1 MAAKTGN
8 AKKGG
13 LSPKDTRMVLFLLG
27 IVLVVCAYFFVFRS
41 NSSKAAEINEENES
55 LQLTLDELIDLE
67 NGSAA
72 TEEETRVMQDE
83 IKEIINQFPSE
94 LRQEKVIAIVDDMEK
109 KTKVRIPSIS
119 MEMNMPFFT
128 PAADAEAAAA
138 EAAAADA
145 AADAAA
151 EEGESGEAPAEG
163 EASGEGGL
171 TETKIPD
178 DIITADRLMGYQSN
192 ISVAYSGKY
201 SDVKNLIDYINN
213 NEDKMRI
220 NSMNFGFD
228 SSTGELAGSVDIS
241 MYSMYGN
248 GKEYVEPKIKDVKIK
263 LDSLFSE
270 SAVTEDGNG
279 KKKNNNNAAE

>member
-41 NSSKAAEINEENES
+41 NSSKTAEINEENES
-55 LQLTLDELIDLE
+55 LQLTLDELVQLE
-67 NGSAA
+67 NGSEA
-72 TEEETRVMQDE
+72 TKEETKAMQDE

-94 LRQEKVIAIVDDMEK
+94 LRQEKVIAIVDDMEE
-109 KTKVRIPSIS
+109 KTEVRVPSIS

-145 AADAAA
+145 AA
-151 EEGESGEAPAEG
+151 EEGEGAEAPAEG
-163 EASGEGGL
+163 EASAEGGV

-178 DIITADRLMGYQSN
+178 DIITADRLMGYRSDVS
-192 ISVAYSGKY
+192 IAYSGKY
-201 SDVKNLIDYINN
+201 SDVKDLIDYINN
-213 NEDKMRI
+213 SEDKMRI

-228 SSTGELAGSVDIS
+228 SATGNLAGTVNIS
-241 MYSMYGN
+241 MYSLYGN
-248 GKEYVEPKIKDVKIK
+248 GKEYVEPKVKNVKIK
-263 LDSLFSE
+263 IDSLFSE
-270 SAVTEDGNG
+270 SAVTEDGDG